1 VTGLPGAGKTSFAH
15 VLATGSFDPAT
26 LPSRAHTYDMTT
38 ITKEGFALKVWDVAR
53 GGAFQTRWER
63 YCRNCRAVV
72 FVFDAS
78 DRDVSHITDAREA
91 LHDLMRRSTLHNVP
105 LLVLGNKSD
114 RKNAMTAGECA
125 DALRLDDVRDDG
137 RGARDSLRPPTP
149 RCFQSPPSTPF
160 DSDRRLSI
168 PPRDDPPSVSRRRG
182 VRVRVLRAPRR
193 ARLRDGLARARG
205 DAEGDARVNERKS
218 ERAKERKSDATTTTT
233 TTTRDVRYA
242 YSTTNLLN

>member
-1 VTGLPGAGKTSFAH
+1 MTGLPGAGKTSFAH

-125 DALRLDDVRDDG
+125 DALRLDDVRDDDAFRRIRRSIRYEVFARRG
-137 RGARDSLRPPTP
+137 RGAARTTR
-149 RCFQSPPSTPF
+149 RCPSRV
-160 DSDRRLSI
+160 DAADARSDALAM
-168 PPRDDPPSVSRRRG
+168 DVSET
-182 VRVRVLRAPRR
+182 VAAPRTGTR
-193 ARLRDGLARARG
+193 ARRCGSLARRPCPN
-205 DAEGDARVNERKS
+205 DPWVICSR
-218 ERAKERKSDATTTTT
+218 
-233 TTTRDVRYA
+233 
-242 YSTTNLLN
+242 